1 VERLFRKFVDWF
13 LTELYGSLAF
23 GYDIVANIVSLGDW
37 NQWTY
42 QIKKFLSHEEKIL
55 EVGIGTGI
63 LHKNLIKEKYQIFG
77 CDLSKQMLKISSRR
91 LKDYSPKILRTNNR
105 KLPFRDNSFTK
116 IIATFPSDYIF
127 TNDFQKE
134 SQRLLT
140 CGGELI
146 VLLSINFVKNDFTS
160 RFYRILYKIT
170 GQSLSKSDSERIIRD
185 LFGSYMVVNLVWEP
199 YKNVELCFV
208 TLKSK

>member
-1 VERLFRKFVDWF
+1 M
-13 LTELYGSLAF
+13 TELYGSLAF